1 MTPQTIISG
10 EPTAQTQIEAILTAL
25 PELWN
30 RHDIAGYTSHFSEHI
45 DFVNVL
51 GGHNRGPAAIQA
63 ELVAIHQTIFRN
75 SRLKVVDRSIRFLTP
90 AIAIV
95 HIDWQMTGHDNSLEK
110 QWQSVR
116 DGIITAVF
124 VREGDTWRITAFHN
138 TDKVPVSSPTRQ

>member
-1 MTPQTIISG
+1 MITQ
-10 EPTAQTQIEAILTAL
+10 PTAVSAGPAAQTQIDAILTEL

-30 RHDIAGYTSHFSEHI
+30 EHDIEGYTSHFCENI

-51 GGHNRGPAAIQA
+51 GGHNRGRAEIKA

-75 SRLKVVDRSIRFLTP
+75 SLLKVIDRSIRFLTP
-90 AIAIV
+90 KIAVV

-116 DGIITAVF
+116 EGIITAVF
-124 VREGDTWRITAFHN
+124 VMEADTWRITAFHN
-138 TDKVPVSSPTRQ
+138 TDKVPVPTK